1 MTRPHG
7 CGALRRSHGFGLVA
21 LVACLAL
28 LTSCGEAREQPV
40 QARVENGL
48 ALVDVRADA
57 GGRLEPPCLGLS
69 LLCDGSTLRASS
81 AVDRKHTRF
90 LTFERRGDKTMYGVY
105 ALWGGKNP
113 IQVQLPFDE
122 TIPWPDR
129 DHAQGLAYLLEMAGT
144 PANDAKALVA
154 KHAEAWFGEGLRAFV
169 LVPLGASDKLPG
181 APPATAARHA
191 LILVEL
197 PRVPSTD

>member
-1 MTRPHG
+1 M
-7 CGALRRSHGFGLVA
+7 
-21 LVACLAL
+21 
-28 LTSCGEAREQPV
+28 QPV
-40 QARVENGL
+40 QAPAENGL

-57 GGRLEPPCLGLS
+57 SGRLEPPCLGLS

-105 ALWGGKNP
+105 ALWGRKNP

-144 PANDAKALVA
+144 PASDAKALVLR
-154 KHAEAWFGEGLRAFV
+154 HATSWFNEGLRVFF
-169 LVPLGASDKLPG
+169 LVPVGAGDQLPG
-181 APPATAARHA
+181 MLPGPAAHHA
-191 LILVEL
+191 LVVVQDVAH
-197 PRVPSTD
+197 PGS